1 MGLELDIEELN
12 DSVLGLVRR
21 GRPSAQLSARVVR
34 PIRVS
39 DLAAL
44 AAPMPETGPVVKK
57 LTDRHHGLARL
68 LAAGVPPGEAGA
80 IMNYDNVRV
89 SILQTDPAFQE
100 LIALYRERV
109 DEAFVSTMD
118 QLSGMNRDVILE
130 LRERLETEPEKFSN
144 EELRRLM
151 ETSLDRTGYGPT
163 HKQETTVTISLS
175 EKLES
180 ARKRALE
187 ARRAQAQII
196 DAEAVDVGEPE
207 D

>member
-1 MGLELDIEELN
+1 MGLELDIEELH

-21 GRPSAQLSARVVR
+21 GRPSAQLSVKIVR

-44 AAPMPETGPVVKK
+44 ASGPIEGPQVKR

-68 LAAGVPPGEAGA
+68 LAAGVAPGEAAA
-80 IMNYDNVRV
+80 IMNYDNGRV
-89 SILQTDPAFQE
+89 SILQNDPAFVE
-100 LIALYRERV
+100 LVSLYRGRV

-130 LRERLETEPEKFSN
+130 LRERLENDPSAFSN

-175 EKLES
+175 EKLDL

-187 ARRAQAQII
+187 ARRVSAQII
-196 DAEAVDVGEPE
+196 DAEVIPDE
-207 D
+207 

>member
-21 GRPSAQLSARVVR
+21 GRPKAHITYSVVR
-34 PIRVS
+34 EIRAS
-39 DLAAL
+39 DLALIASSESL
-44 AAPMPETGPVVKK
+44 PAAGGSVKR

-68 LAAGVPPGEAGA
+68 LASGVAPGEAGA
-80 IMNYDNVRV
+80 IMGYEGPRV
-89 SILQTDPAFQE
+89 SVLQSDPAFQE
-100 LIALYRERV
+100 LVALYRERV

-130 LRERLETEPEKFSN
+130 LRERLESDPSKFTN
-144 EELRRLM
+144 NELRQLL

-175 EKLES
+175 EKLEE
-180 ARKRALE
+180 ARKRALA
-187 ARRAQAQII
+187 ARREQAQII
-196 DAEAVDVGEPE
+196 DAEVIRDE
-207 D
+207 

>member
-1 MGLELDIEELN
+1 MGLGLDIEELN

-21 GRPSAQLSARVVR
+21 GRPSAQLSAKVVR

-44 AAPMPETGPVVKK
+44 AAPGTVEGPVVKK

-68 LAAGVPPGEAGA
+68 LAAGVAPGEAA
-80 IMNYDNVRV
+80 AVMNYDNGRV
-89 SILQTDPAFQE
+89 SILQNDPAFQE
-100 LIALYRERV
+100 LVSLYRGHV

-118 QLSGMNRDVILE
+118 QLAGMNRDIIEE
-130 LRERLETEPEKFSN
+130 LRTRLEEDPSTFSN

-151 ETSLDRTGYGPT
+151 ETSLDRTGFGPT

-175 EKLES
+175 EKLEV

-187 ARRAQAQII
+187 ARRVQAQVI
-196 DAEAVDVGEPE
+196 DAEVVNHE
-207 D
+207 

>member
-21 GRPSAQLSARVVR
+21 GRPKAQITYSVVR
-34 PIRVS
+34 EIRAS
-39 DLAAL
+39 DLALIASSEGL
-44 AAPMPETGPVVKK
+44 PNAGGSVKR

-68 LAAGVPPGEAGA
+68 LASGVPPGEAGA
-80 IMNYDNVRV
+80 IMGYEGPRV
-89 SILQTDPAFQE
+89 SVLQSDPAFQE
-100 LIALYRERV
+100 LVALYRERV

-130 LRERLETEPEKFSN
+130 LRERLESDPAKFTN
-144 EELRRLM
+144 NELRQLL

-175 EKLES
+175 EKLEQ

-187 ARRAQAQII
+187 ARRAEAQII
-196 DAEAVDVGEPE
+196 DAEVIKD